1 MAKMNRFETALGFT
15 RLGIALVRGLS
26 VVLLC
31 SGSNAAAQSAAEFY
45 EDHPLTLLVGSAP
58 GGVTDTSARIIAS
71 YLEEYIPGQPT
82 VIVQNMPG
90 GGSVTMANHLYR
102 STARDGSVLGY
113 SLPAV
118 VLAQLM
124 EPNRA
129 KYDGRELSWVG
140 SAITAANSI
149 TVLVDSPATTV
160 ADARETEI
168 IIGAT
173 GRGSL
178 LYQLPAIAS
187 ELLDLRLRIITGY
200 QGSAE
205 IALAMERGEV
215 HGQASGMDYWS
226 LLRPDWLA
234 QKRLSHLLY
243 IGPEDERTDGAPHLG
258 DLVSTPQDK
267 ALVALLEIGPNMGWP
282 LFGPPDVPP
291 DRLAA
296 LRQAFDDVMSDE
308 GFSEAILDAMR
319 APLRPTTGAELTA
332 IATSALD
339 TPDAVVSEAK
349 ELLGL

>member
-1 MAKMNRFETALGFT
+1 MKDFESPAGFARLRTLLARLLG
-15 RLGIALVRGLS
+15 L
-26 VVLLC
+26 VLLC
-31 SGSNAAAQSAAEFY
+31 CGGSAVAQNAADFY
-45 EDHPLTLLVGSAP
+45 ASRPLTLLVGSAP
-58 GGVTDTSARIIAS
+58 GGVTDTSARIIAG
-71 YLEEYIPGQPT
+71 YLEAYVPGQPT

-102 STARDGSVLGY
+102 SGNRDGSVLGY
-113 SLPAV
+113 ALPAV
-118 VLAQLM
+118 ILAQLM

-129 KYDGRELSWVG
+129 KYDGRELSWIG

-149 TVLVDSPATTV
+149 TVLDAAPATTV
-160 ADARETEI
+160 AGARETEI

-187 ELLDLRLRIITGY
+187 ELLDLQLRIITGY

-226 LLRPDWLA
+226 LSRPDWLA
-234 QKRLSHLLY
+234 EGRLSHLLY
-243 IGPEDERTDGAPHLG
+243 IGPEDERTAGAPHLG
-258 DLVSTPQDK
+258 DLVSTPRDK

-282 LFGPPDVPP
+282 LFGPPDVPA

-308 GFSEAILDAMR
+308 DFSDDILAAMR
-319 APLRPTTGAELTA
+319 APLRPTTGAELAA

-339 TPDAVVSEAK
+339 TPDTVVTQAK